1 MPKKPIKETIH
12 AKGVEIGIYTTDF
25 QNEFISL
32 TDIARYKSDE
42 PNDVIRNW
50 MRNRDVIEF
59 LGLWERLHNP
69 DFNPLEF
76 EGFRKQAGANAFTM
90 SPKKWIEATDAI
102 GIVSKSGR
110 YGGTYA
116 HMDIAFEFASW
127 ISPEFKLYVI
137 EDYRRLKAD
146 ESSRLSLGWNEKRLF
161 SKINYQIHTEAVK
174 SNLIPDIAGKGAH
187 FTYATEADVLN
198 VALFGKTAK
207 QWRDE
212 NLGKLG
218 NIRDAATLRQL
229 VVLANLESMNAQLIK
244 AGASREERAEYLNA
258 MAREQFAAL
267 EGNPTLKALERKL
280 QIDDADSKK
289 Q

>member
-1 MPKKPIKETIH
+1 M
-12 AKGVEIGIYTTDF
+12 
-25 QNEFISL
+25 
-32 TDIARYKSDE
+32 
-42 PNDVIRNW
+42 
-50 MRNRDVIEF
+50 
-59 LGLWERLHNP
+59 LHCS
-69 DFNPLEF
+69 E
-76 EGFRKQAGANAFTM
+76 
-90 SPKKWIEATDAI
+90 
-102 GIVSKSGR
+102 
-110 YGGTYA
+110 
-116 HMDIAFEFASW
+116 
-127 ISPEFKLYVI
+127 
-137 EDYRRLKAD
+137 
-146 ESSRLSLGWNEKRLF
+146 
-161 SKINYQIHTEAVK
+161 
-174 SNLIPDIAGKGAH
+174 
-187 FTYATEADVLN
+187 
-198 VALFGKTAK
+198 KTAK

>member
-1 MPKKPIKETIH
+1 MDKQINGHIT
-12 AKGVEIGIYTTDF
+12 ALGVQICVVGDGTQDD
-25 QNEFISL
+25 FISI

-42 PNDVIRNW
+42 PKMVIQNW
-50 MRNRDVIEF
+50 MRNRNTIEF
-59 LGLWERLHNP
+59 LGVWEEIHNP
-69 DFNPLEF
+69 RFKGIEF
-76 EGFRKQAGANAFTM
+76 DAFKKEAGLNSFILT
-90 SPKKWIEATDAI
+90 PTKWISATQAI
-102 GIVSKSGR
+102 GIRSKRGR

-198 VALFGKTAK
+198 VALFGKTVK

>member
-1 MPKKPIKETIH
+1 MDKQINGHIT
-12 AKGVEIGIYTTDF
+12 ALGVQICVVGDGTQDD
-25 QNEFISL
+25 FISI

-42 PNDVIRNW
+42 PKMVIQNW
-50 MRNRDVIEF
+50 MRNRNTIELLGVWEEIHNPRFKGIEF
-59 LGLWERLHNP
+59 DAFKKEAGLNSFILTP
-69 DFNPLEF
+69 
-76 EGFRKQAGANAFTM
+76 T
-90 SPKKWIEATDAI
+90 KWISATQAI
-102 GIVSKSGR
+102 GIRSKRGR

-198 VALFGKTAK
+198 VALFGMTAK
-207 QWRDE
+207 QWRDNNP
-212 NLGKLG
+212 NLKG
-218 NIRDAATLRQL
+218 NIRDYASINELICLSNMENINA
-229 VVLANLESMNAQLIK
+229 VLIEDKVPQNQRLMK
-244 AGASREERAEYLNA
+244 LNKIA
-258 MAREQFAAL
+258 IHQMTVLGE
-267 EGNPTLKALERKL
+267 
-280 QIDDADSKK
+280 K
-289 Q
+289 QDYKYIN